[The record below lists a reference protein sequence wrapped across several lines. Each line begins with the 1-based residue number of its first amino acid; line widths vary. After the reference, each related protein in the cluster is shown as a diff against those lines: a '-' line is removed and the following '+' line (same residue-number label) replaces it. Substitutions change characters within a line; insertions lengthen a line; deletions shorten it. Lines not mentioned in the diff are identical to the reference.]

1 MSNQTR
7 PPSSP
12 LLCENVQFRKVEA
25 TPKSTS
31 HLSPVSCF
39 CRLRLTDLTV
49 ISVLLALL
57 HAPRVRDQI
66 PRVGIQVVENVFFKQ
81 CFGHSGNFPPLQ
93 IPSPFICK
101 SNVVLTTSTC
111 GGIMRRNIE
120 WIGVSKSS
128 EKRFRSHTVCETIRV
143 QRALKKSN

>member
-7 PPSSP
+7 QF
-12 LLCENVQFRKVEA
+12 QFRKVEA

-39 CRLRLTDLTV
+39 CRLRLTDLTI

-57 HAPRVRDQI
+57 HAPR
-66 PRVGIQVVENVFFKQ
+66 
-81 CFGHSGNFPPLQ
+81 CFGHSGNFLPLQ
-93 IPSPFICK
+93 IHSPFICK

-111 GGIMRRNIE
+111 GGIMRRNIG

-128 EKRFRSHTVCETIRV
+128 EKRFRSHTACETIRV
-143 QRALKKSN
+143 QRALAPHRMPDRPLGDRRSSEL